1 MMPEWTAETMPD
13 LSGKVAIVTG
23 ANSGIGF
30 EEARALASKSATVI
44 LACRNQQKG
53 EAALERILQEHPRAK
68 AERMQLDLS
77 DLSSVR
83 RFAGEYAD
91 RFDRLDILLN
101 NAGIMAVP
109 YGKTAGGFELQFGTN
124 HLGHFALTGLLIER
138 IRRTP
143 EARVVT
149 VSSGGHRFAEMD
161 FGNLNAE
168 KGYDPQRAYAQSK
181 LANLLFTY
189 ELQRRF
195 EKAGIDAIAAA
206 AHPGW
211 TATNLG
217 PDWKMV
223 RLITKIIAQTAEMGA
238 LPALYAATAPDVRG
252 GEYYGPGGWQEIR
265 GFPAKV
271 RSSARSYDAAAASRL
286 WSVSETMT
294 GVRILDA
301 YS

>member
-30 EEARALASKSATVI
+30 EEARALAAKSGTVI